1 MMTRPLRA
9 RVLMLAILGASLLA
23 VLLAFGDVKKVVGL
37 MMRFQHLDLLYI
49 LLVLVTYEAVQGLQ
63 WHTLLK
69 ALGIRVPLRAQAF
82 AFLVG
87 QPTRVLPIGNFF
99 ENYLLLRA
107 EGTDF
112 GLSSAATLTSV
123 LIEVTVALTGLVILG
138 LDDWEWLRPLIVIG
152 VAIFVLGAWAIHRV
166 QRARDLPAWLTR
178 YNAVRVA
185 LVALRQFRSGAAALL
200 HLRVLGR
207 AGMLGTIYLLL
218 ASSALYVVVRGLGI
232 DNVTWSQVVAVYLFS
247 LAFGLIFPLP
257 VDVGVAEISGVGA
270 FLAIGVD
277 KSAAVGAMLVMR
289 AVSIGVGLVVAL
301 ITILVLNDEFRAS
314 LRERPPATVSRPSPA
329 VSRTHAP
336 WQADEMVRAG
346 MARERDAAEDAES

>member
-1 MMTRPLRA
+1 MTRPLGA
-9 RVLMLAILGASLLA
+9 RVLILAFLGASLLA

-37 MMRFQHLDLLYI
+37 MERFQHLDLPYI
-49 LLVLVTYEAVQGLQ
+49 LLVLVAYEAVQGLQ
-63 WHTLLK
+63 WHMLLK

-87 QPTRVLPIGNFF
+87 QPTRVLPVGNFF

-112 GLSSAATLTSV
+112 GLSSAATLSSV

-138 LDDWEWLRPLIVIG
+138 LDDWAWLRPLIIVG
-152 VAIFVLGAWAIHRV
+152 VAIFVPGAWAVHKV
-166 QRARDLPAWLTR
+166 HRARDLPAWLTR
-178 YNAVRVA
+178 HKTVRVA
-185 LVALRQFRSGAAALL
+185 LVELRQFRRGAAALL
-200 HLRVLGR
+200 HPRVLGR
-207 AGMLGTIYLLL
+207 AGVLGTIYLLL

-301 ITILVLNDEFRAS
+301 IAILVLNDEFRAA
-314 LRERPPATVSRPSPA
+314 LRERPPAPGSRPSP
-329 VSRTHAP
+329 VVGSMHAP
-336 WQADEMVRAG
+336 GQPDEVVRAG
-346 MARERDAAEDAES
+346 TARERDAAEDAES